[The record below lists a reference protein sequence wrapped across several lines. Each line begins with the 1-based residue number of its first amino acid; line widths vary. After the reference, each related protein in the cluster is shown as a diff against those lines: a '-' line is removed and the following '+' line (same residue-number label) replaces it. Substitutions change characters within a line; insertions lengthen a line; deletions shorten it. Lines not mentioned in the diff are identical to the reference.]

1 MIPKVREG
9 ILAAEETLTL
19 QDEELLNEDEKAES
33 ESSTVDTGYQSE
45 DSKDNSN
52 EKDND
57 REKEAKLN
65 LKYQTAILKQLQFI
79 FGHLSK
85 SQLQYYVPQGLWKTF
100 K

>member
-19 QDEELLNEDEKAES
+19 PDEESLNEDEKAES
-33 ESSTVDTGYQSE
+33 ESTVDTGYQSE
-45 DSKDNSN
+45 NSKDSSS
-52 EKDND
+52 EKDNN

-65 LKYQTAILKQLQFI
+65 LQYQTSILKQLQFI
-79 FGHLSK
+79 FGHLSA

>member
-1 MIPKVREG
+1 MIPEVREG
-9 ILAAEETLTL
+9 ILAANEALTL
-19 QDEELLNEDEKAES
+19 ADEECLNEDEKAES
-33 ESSTVDTGYQSE
+33 ESTVDTGYQSE

-52 EKDND
+52 DKDSN

-65 LKYQTAILKQLQFI
+65 LEYQTSILKQLQFI
-79 FGHLSK
+79 FGHLTA

>member
-9 ILAAEETLTL
+9 ILAAEETLAL
-19 QDEELLNEDEKAES
+19 PDEECLNGDEKAES
-33 ESSTVDTGYQSE
+33 ESTVDTGYQSE

-52 EKDND
+52 EKDSS

-65 LKYQTAILKQLQFI
+65 FKYQTSILKQLQFI
-79 FGHLSK
+79 FGHLSE